1 METTDLDKIL
11 LANNIDE
18 ILNTDSLKKI
28 FINIL
33 KDRYKE
39 ISSTYID
46 ELFNFDYNKKFSSEE
61 YQELDILL
69 ESIKLENI
77 DKLPKYKIT
86 FKPTGTAI
94 LSLSKHAISF
104 NKVKFDSPIVL
115 TLLDVS
121 FNKGVIAE
129 VLGEVSYICIDKNNP
144 YKIFFNSKDI
154 QSIEKI

>member
-1 METTDLDKIL
+1 MEITDLDKIL

-33 KDRYKE
+33 KDKYKE
-39 ISSTYID
+39 LSSIDID
-46 ELFNFDYNKKFSSEE
+46 ELFNFDYSKKFGSEK
-61 YQELDILL
+61 YHELDVLL
-69 ESIKLENI
+69 EVIKLQNI
-77 DKLPKYKIT
+77 DKLPKYKVI
-86 FKPTGTAI
+86 FKPTGTAT

-115 TLLDVS
+115 TLLDAS
-121 FNKGVIAE
+121 FNKGVIAKA
-129 VLGEVSYICIDKNNP
+129 LGEVSYICIDKNNP
-144 YKIFFNSKDI
+144 YKIFFHSNDI